1 MAEFSLQA
9 LHDEIE
15 ADPEALGY
23 KEAGGAWI
31 GDQEIA
37 DLINAKNYAI
47 DQDGVQ
53 MEAVRAGVSYDA
65 YNTLAIDE
73 QEWIRWMTPNSG
85 IFQVN
90 ADMKLQLTGR
100 GLTSNGTAGTG
111 NDSNSFWSAAHRTE
125 MSAAMLALIETPGS
139 RAEVLWSAGQ
149 TVSVSNVGGA
159 ENL

>member
-1 MAEFSLQA
+1 MTEFSLQA

-15 ADPEALGY
+15 TDPEALGY
-23 KEAGGAWI
+23 KDGGAWI

-37 DLINAKNYAI
+37 DLINAKDYTI
-47 DQDGVQ
+47 DPAGVE

-85 IFQVN
+85 VFQVT

-100 GLTSNGTAGTG
+100 SLTSNGTAGTG

-125 MSAAMLALIETPGS
+125 MSAAMLMLIEVPGG
-139 RAEVLWSAGQ
+139 RAEVLWGAGQ
-149 TVSVSNVGGA
+149 AVSNHLVGAA

>member
-15 ADPEALGY
+15 ADPEDLGY
-23 KEAGGAWI
+23 KDGGAWI
-31 GDQEIA
+31 GDQAIA
-37 DLINAKNYAI
+37 DLINAKNYTI
-47 DQDGVQ
+47 DPHGVE

-85 IFQVN
+85 IFQVT

-100 GLTSNGTAGTG
+100 SLTSNGTAGTG

-125 MSAAMLALIETPGS
+125 MSAAMLALIEVPGG
-139 RAEVLWSAGQ
+139 RAGVLWGAGQ
-149 TVSVSNVGGA
+149 IVSVSNVGGA